1 MSKPSTRLSLLTR
14 RGERRSSR
22 LNEPNSSKIC
32 VQRQSAKRW
41 RQKSHRAIRTPW
53 LTAWRRSRW
62 RRKTIPKPPTWS
74 KGPWSQINTRS
85 RFCILIDKTETQGKQ
100 DSMSNKSRHS
110 SPKWHSSSPRHRP
123 RPSSCLRS
131 AMPHSVTLAIS
142 SGPTYQLGLNSTK
155 SICWK

>member
-53 LTAWRRSRW
+53 LTACRRSRW
-62 RRKTIPKPPTWS
+62 RRRTIPKPPTWS
-74 KGPWSQINTRS
+74 KAPWSQINTRS
-85 RFCILIDKTETQGKQ
+85 RFCILIDKTETQENRTQCQTNQGTRRP
-100 DSMSNKSRHS
+100 NGTAH
-110 SPKWHSSSPRHRP
+110 PRDTGQGRAAAWGA
-123 RPSSCLRS
+123 RCRTRS
-131 AMPHSVTLAIS
+131 HWQSARARRT
-142 SGPTYQLGLNSTK
+142 N
-155 SICWK
+155 